1 MLYTKIETVF
11 ISLLYRL
18 VKERMNPP
26 MSYIAKQSYN
36 KIIQEISRIEIKKY
50 TETMYLYLYQDK
62 LTTMYREFLISEIMY
77 LSFKQM
83 QGKGGILFLHTNH
96 GVYSYHVINS
106 PAAFIETCKHLIGK

>member
-11 ISLLYRL
+11 IILLSRL
-18 VKERMNPP
+18 VKERINSP
-26 MSYIAKQSYN
+26 MSYIAMQSYN
-36 KIIQEISRIEIKKY
+36 KVIREISVIQLKKY
-50 TETMYLYLYQDK
+50 TETRYLYLYQDK
-62 LTTMYREFLISEIMY
+62 ITAKYREFPISEIMD

-83 QGKGGILFLHTNH
+83 QGEGGILFLHTNH